1 MKDLT
6 NLLIAAAIFFG
17 VLFVGFVVAGVLLT
31 WYVESRWG
39 VAGVEE
45 TINTLTIIGVS
56 VTAVALIVVGWFIA
70 NRSHVEGARTANTAQ
85 ENTAAVLVDMFAAL
99 SANQKADASMAK
111 AIAAQAGA
119 DAQIRVLDYKA
130 QLQGQQR
137 ALLANPDSEPVRRAP
152 WEATGKGD
160 DDAAEARFTVMH

>member
-1 MKDLT
+1 MKNLT

-17 VLFVGFVVAGVLLT
+17 VLFVGFVGGGVLLT

-45 TINTLTIIGVS
+45 AINTLTIIGVS
-56 VTAVALIVVGWFIA
+56 VTAVALIIVGWFVA

-85 ENTAAVLVDMFAAL
+85 ENTAAVLGDMFAAL

-111 AIAAQAGA
+111 AYAAQAGA
-119 DAQIRVLDYKA
+119 DAQIRVLNYKA
-130 QLQGQQR
+130 ELQGQQR
-137 ALLANPDSEPVRRAP
+137 ALLASPEPVRRAP

-160 DDAAEARFTVMH
+160 EDAAEARFRVMH